1 MNRVKGQSGVC
12 PEAAEKRDVE
22 VSPPEGI
29 ESKPIVEAR
38 AVGLVALAPPGG
50 IRSTTS
56 KENGTF
62 AWSSD
67 SCFAELGICLR
78 GCKKVLVVVVVEEV
92 L

>member
-1 MNRVKGQSGVC
+1 MNCEKGQPGDC

-29 ESKPIVEAR
+29 ESKPIVEDMD
-38 AVGLVALAPPGG
+38 VGRVALAPPAG

-56 KENGTF
+56 RENGTF
-62 AWSSD
+62 VWSGD
-67 SCFAELGICLR
+67 SWFSPLGICLR